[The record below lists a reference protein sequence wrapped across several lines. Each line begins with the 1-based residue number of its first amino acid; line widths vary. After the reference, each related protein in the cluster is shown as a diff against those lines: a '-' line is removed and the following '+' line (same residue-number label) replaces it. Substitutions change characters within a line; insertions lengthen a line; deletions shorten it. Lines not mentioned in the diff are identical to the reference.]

1 MATNGFYR
9 SFAGNETQPQLETKL
24 KYQANDAA
32 KKSLT
37 GNVVIELQNKDSKSL
52 KVEINDLSY
61 KTGKK
66 VLDLPKGGT
75 ANLVLN
81 LQNSHQWYDFSVKV
95 EGNDTFEKRYAGH
108 VETGRES
115 FPTLRWEMLFERIQ
129 GRHRSKRCRP

>member
-1 MATNGFYR
+1 MSKKTELFN
-9 SFAGNETQPQLETKL
+9 QL
-24 KYQANDAA
+24 
-32 KKSLT
+32 
-37 GNVVIELQNKDSKSL
+37 IELQNKDNRSL

-81 LQNSHQWYDFSVKV
+81 LQNSYQWYDFSVKV

-108 VETGRES
+108 IETGRES
-115 FPTLRWEMLFERIQ
+115 FTDPAMGKVI
-129 GRHRSKRCRP
+129 